1 MVRYVGMVSRQV
13 ELVLFVMFVLQIL
26 SPLDSFLLR
35 SVAIAGGSCVRSRH
49 EELLYK
55 RLYMGKAEREK
66 KKKKAVEK
74 RTVASRGSGTLSPS
88 SSPLSS
94 PSSSPTP
101 WRVSGGTHMKNPTTG
116 KQRRIPVKVQIAW
129 AKAYKRLKSN
139 ENKKNVVNT
148 KRWRQENVKKEEE
161 EYVEIDYER
170 TRPPAVFV
178 DGYNIIGFMKVAE
191 NRDDVSLEDARD
203 CLVSDLGVLQ
213 GSTGWYIEVVFDAYA
228 ARGVEHLS
236 RSQLVDGV
244 MVTFTS
250 KSETA
255 DNHIERRFSELRKEG
270 YSNMIVATDD
280 NVLRMVAGDQGAG
293 YLSAYL
299 LVEEFRLAYR
309 GWEILQE
316 ELETVQARH
325 KPSLKDGL
333 PEDMKAA
340 IAKMKTDAAASDSPK
355 KFVVKKMQTKAQK
368 SQVEATVLSR
378 SGLDRYE
385 EIYRINQQQ
394 EQR

>member
-1 MVRYVGMVSRQV
+1 MLEPLRRNVGIF
-13 ELVLFVMFVLQIL
+13 LFVAYIIQLIL
-26 SPLDSFLLR
+26 PSGAFLHRFDSTGLRHGSDRFLPMEKSTR
-35 SVAIAGGSCVRSRH
+35 NRNF
-49 EELLYK
+49 
-55 RLYMGKAEREK
+55 YMGKADREK

-74 RTVASRGSGTLSPS
+74 RAAAAVGAVSKSNVA
-88 SSPLSS
+88 SS
-94 PSSSPTP
+94 PSSSSTP
-101 WRVSGGTHMKNPTTG
+101 WRVSSGTHMKNPATG

-161 EYVEIDYER
+161 EYVEIDYMN
-170 TRPPAVFV
+170 TKPPAVFV
-178 DGYNIIGFMKVAE
+178 DGYNIIGFMRVAE
-191 NRDDVSLEDARD
+191 NREDMSLEDARD
-203 CLVSDLGVLQ
+203 CLISDLAVLQ

-236 RSQLVDGV
+236 RTQVIDGV

-250 KSETA
+250 RSETA
-255 DNHIERRFSELRKEG
+255 DNHIERKFSELRSDG
-270 YSNMIVATDD
+270 YTNMIVATDD

-293 YLSAYL
+293 YLSASL

-309 GWEILQE
+309 GWEMLQD
-316 ELETVQARH
+316 ELETLQSRH
-325 KPSLKDGL
+325 KPTMQDAL

-340 IAKMKTDAAASDSPK
+340 IAKMKDDAAASDTPK

-368 SQVEATVLSR
+368 SQMESTVLSK
-378 SGLDRYE
+378 SGLERYE
-385 EIYRINQQQ
+385 EIYRMNQL
-394 EQR
+394 EER